1 MAQEE
6 EAFAPLVP
14 RAARPERVDPAG
26 GFRRRQV
33 SPPARELAGEAL
45 ECVLDPGVRIA
56 YERPPRVGLEHH
68 LVLREGR
75 LAVSLDRVRYELG
88 PGDCLRYRLAGASVF
103 ETPEGYGAR
112 YWLFLV

>member
-88 PGDCLRYRLAGASVF
+88 PGDCPRYRLAGASVF